1 MLLTVVFVSAIDSPT
16 NGLISVR
23 TLAFEPT
30 LEQFPTLAFAPVEQI
45 VKEKEFKAH
54 VVKLLLEKFPHKIN
68 DIHSIFVSLNDKV
81 IRRWR
86 SSRGHFK
93 EVTG

>member
-1 MLLTVVFVSAIDSPT
+1 MLLTAVFFSVADAPIGS
-16 NGLISVR
+16 LISVR
-23 TLAFEPT
+23 TLEFEPT
-30 LEQFPTLAFAPVEQI
+30 LEQFPTMAFATVEQI
-45 VKEKEFKAH
+45 AKEKEFKAH

-68 DIHSIFVSLNDKV
+68 DIHSIFISLNDKV

-93 EVTG
+93 EVTE